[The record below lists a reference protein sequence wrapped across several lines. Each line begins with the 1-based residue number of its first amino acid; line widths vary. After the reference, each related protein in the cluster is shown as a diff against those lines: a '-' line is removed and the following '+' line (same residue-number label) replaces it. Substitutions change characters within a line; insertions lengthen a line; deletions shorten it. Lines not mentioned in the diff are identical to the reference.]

1 MEKNSKINQILMRPT
16 HSRQEISNQ
25 DKNKLKELE
34 GNNPELLMP
43 QQNNELFNFNNKENN
58 NISEINNEEEKLGTD
73 ITELIKEF
81 PKENGEDVLENNL
94 TEENIKYVD
103 QEGYE
108 FEYVNNGEY
117 DDNESVYSDEDG
129 NLIRYI
135 DKGYKNKS
143 KKNLKK
149 NKKKNNK
156 INYKYFIIYS
166 LIVLLI
172 IILIKNYRLK
182 I

>member
-43 QQNNELFNFNNKENN
+43 QKNNELFNFNENN
-58 NISEINNEEEKLGTD
+58 NNNNNSEKLNEEEKLGTD

-81 PKENGEDVLENNL
+81 PKEDNEKVLENNNL

-108 FEYVNNGEY
+108 FEYVKEGEY
-117 DDNESVYSDEDG
+117 DDNDSVYSDEDG
-129 NLIRYI
+129 NLIRYL
-135 DKGYKNKS
+135 DKGYKTKS
-143 KKNLKK
+143 KKKF
-149 NKKKNNK
+149 KKKNNK

-166 LIVLLI
+166 LIILLI
-172 IILIKNYRLK
+172 IVLIKNYRIK